1 MNLNL
6 LRLAIFMFGSLLIS
20 TPLTAHH
27 SFMGEY
33 NLSKPI
39 LLTGTVTRV
48 EWANP
53 HISFEIEVR
62 DITGTITHW
71 TVEAASP
78 TALSGRGW
86 TSTTLKVGTVV
97 AVQAF
102 PAKKGRPFAAAQTVT
117 LVDGRTLSAESDGVR
132 PE

>member
-1 MNLNL
+1 MNFNL
-6 LRLAIFMFGSLLIS
+6 LRLAIFMFGLLIIS
-20 TPLTAHH
+20 TPLIAHH

-53 HISFEIEVR
+53 HISFEIDVP
-62 DITGTITHW
+62 DITGAITHW
-71 TVEAASP
+71 TLEAASP
-78 TALSGRGW
+78 TALVGRGW
-86 TSTTLKVGTVV
+86 TSTTLKVGAVV

-102 PAKKGRPFAAAQTVT
+102 PAKKGRPFAATQRVT
-117 LVDGRTLSAESDGVR
+117 LADGRTLSAESDGVR